1 MQRRLKLKI
10 TLEEN
15 NSSDYFYDTLLE
27 IDQKVTEETGSEVR
41 AILNAAVALAATKSG
56 VKQVSV
62 DELKVEKNG

>member
-15 NSSDYFYDTLLE
+15 NSADYKYDTLLE
-27 IDQKVTEETGSEVR
+27 IDQKVTEESDKEVR

-62 DELKVEKNG
+62 DDLKVEKNG

>member
-15 NSSDYFYDTLLE
+15 NGADYSYDTLLE
-27 IDQKVTEETGSEVR
+27 IDQKVTEESDKEVR

-56 VKQVSV
+56 VSQVSV
-62 DELKVEKNG
+62 DELKVVK